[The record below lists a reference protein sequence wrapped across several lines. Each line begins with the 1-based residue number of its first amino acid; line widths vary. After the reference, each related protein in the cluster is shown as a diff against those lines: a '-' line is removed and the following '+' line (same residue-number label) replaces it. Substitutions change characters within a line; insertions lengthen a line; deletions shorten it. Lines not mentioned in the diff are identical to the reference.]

1 MLRDGQFI
9 RDHKP
14 VIGRAYQKP
23 LPRYE
28 MTNGGLRYQEW
39 VIRRYAK
46 HTSSKHE
53 GLSDAIIGGAAL
65 VVFFLALVFIPEL
78 MR

>member
-23 LPRYE
+23 LQ
-28 MTNGGLRYQEW
+28 RYQMTDGGRQYQASVLRE
-39 VIRRYAK
+39 YAQE
-46 HTSSKHE
+46 SSQQYRE
-53 GLSDAIIGGAAL
+53 RLDAIIGGAAL
-65 VVFFLALVFIPEL
+65 VVFFLGLMFGPEL
-78 MR
+78 FR